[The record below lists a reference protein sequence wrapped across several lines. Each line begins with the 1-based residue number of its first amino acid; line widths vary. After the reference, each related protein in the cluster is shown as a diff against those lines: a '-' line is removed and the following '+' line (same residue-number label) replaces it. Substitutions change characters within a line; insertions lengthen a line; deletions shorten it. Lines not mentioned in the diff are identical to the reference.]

1 MAPNQGKILIK
12 AFFVKCD
19 LKSLINS
26 ALLSPQK
33 LWSCPCS
40 SSAPSSPLI
49 EGVCFPQEHCATIAV
64 LPFRSHHRPVH
75 CTDLTFIWV
84 IWPLHSLKTETADA
98 FLLQDFA
105 ECLPLCSGWKIPE
118 FLWVS
123 VVLPQHS
130 WKGKEQCFMTR
141 IILRVS
147 VLPLGRK
154 LSVFLRCAGR
164 RAPPLGKHHVFQT
177 TQRQCGLEK
186 RNKFQGLIN
195 MRLQKTPKASKSWP
209 AYLLSLNQWPVMGLS
224 AILSVSPRFFTIT
237 FISSWIWNASS

>member
-64 LPFRSHHRPVH
+64 LPFRSHHRPIH

-84 IWPLHSLKTETADA
+84 IWPLHSLNTETADA

-118 FLWVS
+118 FLCVS
-123 VVLPQHS
+123 VCGAATAQLEGERAMFHDQNHFEGISFTP
-130 WKGKEQCFMTR
+130 WEEIECFSEVCWEESTS
-141 IILRVS
+141 LR
-147 VLPLGRK
+147 
-154 LSVFLRCAGR
+154 
-164 RAPPLGKHHVFQT
+164 
-177 TQRQCGLEK
+177 
-186 RNKFQGLIN
+186 
-195 MRLQKTPKASKSWP
+195 KASCVQNHPETVWSGEEK
-209 AYLLSLNQWPVMGLS
+209 
-224 AILSVSPRFFTIT
+224 
-237 FISSWIWNASS
+237 